1 MIKLTKSEINSLI
14 YNYFKQESFIYTGFV
29 FKNEIK
35 DDFKNIRRDITL
47 EKILTYGLQY
57 MYGVDHYKD
66 GKVNVCSGVYSLDK
80 LHLCDV
86 VVKKKKKR
94 KNIEDDLNQNK
105 KNSNLLVEQ
114 TNSFCINEKS
124 IKENEN
130 SINNEKDEM
139 DKNLNLCTLGTTDA
153 ITLQYTVK
161 SLDPCKPCNIVS
173 FKDEY
178 LFLYDN
184 ISLTLY
190 IFKFGSFTGIKNLA
204 LQKMIYFDDIL
215 VMNDGNKLIFYNIFN
230 LKLKSVMHDCKKVL
244 NDGNKFI
251 TLNFDGTISFFTRD
265 GVKVNDNIFLLE
277 NISSGCICNNFIIIW
292 NEEGKVA
299 LTNSKTPNIFYFSHI
314 GKKVLSSSFDTDCL
328 YLLHEDG
335 IGIYNFIDKTE
346 KFIINRKM
354 LGICKTHNFIL
365 TFTKNILNVFKDNEL
380 INLYDT
386 KKDIYKILLF
396 MDYIILVFQDSIE
409 FYDQNVLLI
418 KSYNC
423 TDNIKDIAINEREI
437 CILLETKSP
446 ILLNIE

>member
-161 SLDPCKPCNIVS
+161 SLDPCKP
-173 FKDEY
+173 
-178 LFLYDN
+178 
-184 ISLTLY
+184 
-190 IFKFGSFTGIKNLA
+190 
-204 LQKMIYFDDIL
+204 
-215 VMNDGNKLIFYNIFN
+215 
-230 LKLKSVMHDCKKVL
+230 
-244 NDGNKFI
+244 
-251 TLNFDGTISFFTRD
+251 
-265 GVKVNDNIFLLE
+265 
-277 NISSGCICNNFIIIW
+277 
-292 NEEGKVA
+292 
-299 LTNSKTPNIFYFSHI
+299 
-314 GKKVLSSSFDTDCL
+314 
-328 YLLHEDG
+328 
-335 IGIYNFIDKTE
+335 
-346 KFIINRKM
+346 
-354 LGICKTHNFIL
+354 
-365 TFTKNILNVFKDNEL
+365 
-380 INLYDT
+380 
-386 KKDIYKILLF
+386 
-396 MDYIILVFQDSIE
+396 
-409 FYDQNVLLI
+409 
-418 KSYNC
+418 
-423 TDNIKDIAINEREI
+423 
-437 CILLETKSP
+437 
-446 ILLNIE
+446 